1 MLFAA
6 SVQISTNDESYDD
19 GNLYTPTLFS
29 LHSAYT
35 LFFCSPMKYFTTR
48 NLDER
53 YVIC

>member
-1 MLFAA
+1 LLFAA

-35 LFFCSPMKYFTTR
+35 LFFLFSHEVFYYT
-48 NLDER
+48 
-53 YVIC
+53 